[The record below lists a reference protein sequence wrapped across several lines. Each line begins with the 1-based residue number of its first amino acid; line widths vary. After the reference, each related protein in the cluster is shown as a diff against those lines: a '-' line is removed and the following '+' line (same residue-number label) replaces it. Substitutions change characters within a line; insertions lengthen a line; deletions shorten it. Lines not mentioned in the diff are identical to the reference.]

1 MNPKSLFISG
11 HLQIVNA
18 LEFPYN
24 ATLERLSNKRA
35 LESYSGDIVRI
46 SKTTYAYVV
55 NSFTFSSFF
64 FLSFGFVCVCVGGH
78 LGEVEQT

>member
-1 MNPKSLFISG
+1 MNPKSLFVSG

-64 FLSFGFVCVCVGGH
+64 FLSFCFVCVCVGGH